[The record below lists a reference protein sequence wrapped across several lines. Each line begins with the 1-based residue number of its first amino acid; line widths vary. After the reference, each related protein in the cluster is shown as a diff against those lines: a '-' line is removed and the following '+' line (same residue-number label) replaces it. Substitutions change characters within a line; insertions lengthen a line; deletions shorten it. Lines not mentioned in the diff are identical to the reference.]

1 MVEMRFCF
9 QVSDISLIDAVQRKL
24 LGLEGVFDAI
34 RMLPGQGGKKK

>member
-1 MVEMRFCF
+1 MVEMRFLF

-24 LGLEGVFDAI
+24 LGLEGVFDAH